1 MPPLILV
8 LMIIGWVIVLFRP
21 SVGML
26 GWLTVIFIGIVAALK
41 VLASPQPMSPD
52 DIGVVIGGVLAY
64 AFVFGLVG
72 LILGL
77 FRKDRSAER
86 ADKKLDA
93 QIARIRAEA
102 AAEDAAKR
110 GNP

>member
-8 LMIIGWVIVLFRP
+8 LMIVGWVIVLFRP

-26 GWLTVIFIGIVAALK
+26 GWLTIIFIGIVAAYQIAIMGPEAVPEALGAA
-41 VLASPQPMSPD
+41 VGDGFL
-52 DIGVVIGGVLAY
+52 
-64 AFVFGLVG
+64 FGLGG
-72 LILGL
+72 LILGA

-93 QIARIRAEA
+93 KIARIRAEA
-102 AAEDAAKR
+102 AAEDASKR
-110 GNP
+110 GSA